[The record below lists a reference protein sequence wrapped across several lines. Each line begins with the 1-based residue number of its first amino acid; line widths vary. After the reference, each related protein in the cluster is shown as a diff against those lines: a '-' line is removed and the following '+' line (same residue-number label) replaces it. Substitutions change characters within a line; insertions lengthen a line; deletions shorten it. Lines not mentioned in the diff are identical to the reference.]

1 MTAILLRLNMSLHR
15 QNMSLKQRN
24 MSQHRRHLL
33 VRARLKARLKAS
45 IIAGSYHM
53 NAGLSLVV
61 VEGRGVNR

>member
-1 MTAILLRLNMSLHR
+1 MTTILHRLNMSLHR
-15 QNMSLKQRN
+15 QNMS
-24 MSQHRRHLL
+24 QHRKHLL
-33 VRARLKARLKAS
+33 VRARLKAN

>member
-1 MTAILLRLNMSLHR
+1 MTTILHRLNMSLHR

-33 VRARLKARLKAS
+33 VRARLKAS

-53 NAGLSLVV
+53 NAGFSLVV

>member
-1 MTAILLRLNMSLHR
+1 MTTILHRLNMSLHR
-15 QNMSLKQRN
+15 QN

-33 VRARLKARLKAS
+33 VRARLLKAN

-53 NAGLSLVV
+53 NAGFSLVV

>member
-1 MTAILLRLNMSLHR
+1 MTMILHRLNMSLHR
-15 QNMSLKQRN
+15 QNMS
-24 MSQHRRHLL
+24 QHRRHLL
-33 VRARLKARLKAS
+33 VRARLKAS

>member
-15 QNMSLKQRN
+15 QNMSLRQRN

-33 VRARLKARLKAS
+33 VRARLLKAN

-53 NAGLSLVV
+53 NVDFSLVV
-61 VEGRGVNR
+61 VGGRGVNR